1 MNEDPRQLDSL
12 EEALLELDA
21 AEKGR
26 VFDRTRVE
34 PVELLKVNPAE
45 RLHAFRRRVLR
56 WVPVAAVIG
65 ILALA
70 GTSVFIGGDESGK
83 NCAGEFVDCFTGPK
97 QVALANGCVAY
108 DYDGDSDVD
117 MLDWSVLDLNCKGG
131 LQANQ

>member
-1 MNEDPRQLDSL
+1 MNDDPRQLDSI

-26 VFDRTRVE
+26 VFDCTRVE
-34 PVELLKVNPAE
+34 LVELLKVDPAE

-65 ILALA
+65 IVALA
-70 GTSVFIGGDESGK
+70 GTSLFTGRDRSDRG
-83 NCAGEFVDCFTGPK
+83 CATEFVDCFTGPR

-117 MLDWSVLDLNCKGG
+117 MLDWSILDLNCKGG
-131 LQANQ
+131 VQANQ